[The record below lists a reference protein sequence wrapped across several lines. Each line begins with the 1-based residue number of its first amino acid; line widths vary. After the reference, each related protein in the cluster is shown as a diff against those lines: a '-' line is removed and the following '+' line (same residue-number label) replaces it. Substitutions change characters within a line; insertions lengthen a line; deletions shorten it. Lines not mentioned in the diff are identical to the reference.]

1 MYVSIIKTHIN
12 HVSGGTQQNP
22 FSKASPLK
30 ILILYFQD
38 IIIISSNNSSISA
51 VIIII
56 IIIIITII
64 TIITC
69 F

>member
-1 MYVSIIKTHIN
+1 MYVSIIKIHIN
-12 HVSGGTQQNP
+12 HVSGGIQQNP
-22 FSKASPLK
+22 LSKASTLK
-30 ILILYFQD
+30 ILILCFQD
-38 IIIISSNNSSISA
+38 ITIIISSSNSSIIA
-51 VIIII
+51 VII

>member
-12 HVSGGTQQNP
+12 HVSGGTPQNP
-22 FSKASPLK
+22 FSKASTLK

-38 IIIISSNNSSISA
+38 IIISSNNGSISA
-51 VIIII
+51 VI

>member
-22 FSKASPLK
+22 FSKASTLK
-30 ILILYFQD
+30 TLILYFQD
-38 IIIISSNNSSISA
+38 IIISSNNSSISA

-56 IIIIITII
+56 IITII